1 MARKQLYG
9 VYVFLTPD
17 SARAF
22 KVDLYGGERA
32 STVDEALQ
40 SFMRRFQLFSV
51 ELALVMS
58 ISEQGEIT
66 GGEFRLQ
73 VSCEGKRHDG
83 QPPVSDH
90 FQQMM
95 NRLLPLE

>member
-40 SFMRRFQLFSV
+40 SFMRRFHLFHV
-51 ELALVMS
+51 ETALVMS
-58 ISEQGEIT
+58 VSEQGEIT
-66 GGEFRLQ
+66 GGAFRLQ
-73 VSCEGKRHDG
+73 VSCDLKKQE
-83 QPPVSDH
+83 VV
-90 FQQMM
+90 
-95 NRLLPLE
+95 